1 MPDFRPRDWTAPL
14 RDPAA
19 FRDLLRHLTLGAGI
33 IGLIMSVLFGAGF
46 TTPPDPD
53 EGPDCAYIDPAP
65 SDQVRLE
72 KMRSEVYKAI
82 QELRAEE
89 FVPPVALGLAER
101 QFQAQR
107 WAERSACLG
116 VEEPTPENVSMIQ
129 VNLPVEGASGHAIVD
144 AWLHSEAH
152 TAVILDPDHVFAGIG
167 IAQADDR
174 VWVAVQFF

>member
-33 IGLIMSVLFGAGF
+33 IGLIMTVLLGVGSS
-46 TTPPDPD
+46 TPPDPD
-53 EGPDCAYIDPAP
+53 EGPDCDYIVPAP
-65 SDQVRLE
+65 ADQVRLE
-72 KMRSEVYKAI
+72 EMRSEVYDAI
-82 QELRAEE
+82 QQLRAEE
-89 FVPPVALGLAER
+89 FVPPVALGLSER
-101 QFQAQR
+101 QIQAQR

-116 VEEPTPENVSMIQ
+116 VEEPTPENVAMIQ
-129 VNLPVEGASGHAIVD
+129 VNLPAEGASGHAIVD

-152 TAVILDPDHVFAGIG
+152 TAVILDPAHVYAGIG
-167 IAQADDR
+167 IARADDR